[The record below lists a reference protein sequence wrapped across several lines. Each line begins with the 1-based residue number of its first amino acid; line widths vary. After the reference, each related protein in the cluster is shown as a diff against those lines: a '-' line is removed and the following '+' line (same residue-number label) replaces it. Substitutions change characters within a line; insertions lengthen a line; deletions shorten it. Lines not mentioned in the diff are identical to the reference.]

1 MAPKTVRLV
10 SIYPEG
16 LGIDS
21 VAFSAMD
28 ASYTLRRCG
37 DLPDPHRSTNRPSA
51 RWWELGLS
59 HLYSKFTMF
68 PVGLAVANKK
78 QVLAHEILGS
88 PFDTAAQ
95 LSKNI
100 LSVKTLLSP
109 LSREQIGLA
118 RCLGLNYADHAVR
131 NVFVAPVSQ
140 HWH

>member
-1 MAPKTVRLV
+1 MAPIKTVWLV
-10 SIYPEG
+10 SICPEG
-16 LGIDS
+16 LHTDS

-59 HLYSKFTMF
+59 NLFSKFTMYP

-95 LSKNI
+95 LSNKV

-131 NVFVAPVSQ
+131 NVFEASVSQ
-140 HWH
+140 H